1 MSLHTPKQSPR
12 TDLTEAV
19 CLHHQAV
26 EITYFVS
33 VRSEGGLLVVILR
46 PPVS

>member
-1 MSLHTPKQSPR
+1 M
-12 TDLTEAV
+12 TETV

-26 EITYFVS
+26 EIPYFVS

-46 PPVS
+46 LPVS